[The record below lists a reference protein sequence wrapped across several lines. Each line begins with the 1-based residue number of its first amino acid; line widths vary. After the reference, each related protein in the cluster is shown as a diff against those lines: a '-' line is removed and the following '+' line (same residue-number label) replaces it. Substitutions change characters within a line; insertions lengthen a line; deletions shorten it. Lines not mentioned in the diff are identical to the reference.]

1 MKYFWLHVV
10 HHSSYF
16 MFENFI
22 RNKILEK
29 NFTEFG
35 VVPPNCGILDQ
46 LLNLSVALVSSYKM
60 AMANYT
66 YMTRAIRLII
76 L

>member
-46 LLNLSVALVSSYKM
+46 LLNFQWPWFLPIKWPW
-60 AMANYT
+60 
-66 YMTRAIRLII
+66 LITHT
-76 L
+76 